1 MTFRIVI
8 QQISIRLVW
17 LLPFAALT
25 GCGVYGT
32 FRSPQYEITDDAF
45 GSVDHTDSLSMG
57 DLRWQEFFRDSHL
70 AALIDSAL
78 CNNADLQ
85 TTRLKVEE
93 AQVQLRSSRLAYLPS
108 VDFSAS
114 ANHNDGSWNV
124 QLPVN
129 ASWEIDFFGSL
140 RNVKRGRLAAL
151 LASEAYAQAVQ
162 SQLVATVASTYYTL
176 LALDAQRDVYV
187 ETEQSWNRNVEVTRR
202 LMEAGRYNA
211 ASLAQT
217 EANYCSICNNLVEI
231 DRQIRQTENQ
241 ICRLLGWTPRAIAR
255 GKLAEW
261 SAPERLSVGIP
272 LRILSRRPDVRQA
285 EQELAEAFYATNQ
298 ARSDFYPSVTL
309 SGSYDLRHTL
319 SEIVGSFLQP
329 IFQRGT
335 LRANLR
341 VAKAQEQQAEIAF
354 KQAVVD
360 AGIEV
365 NDALIDI
372 KSARTKAGNY
382 ARQVEQLQKAVE
394 STQLLMLHGSTT
406 YLEVLTAQQTLLE
419 AQIGAITNRLSEIS
433 GVITLYQAL
442 GGGGY

>member
-1 MTFRIVI
+1 MNINRIYKGG
-8 QQISIRLVW
+8 RWMLL
-17 LLPFAALT
+17 LLPLLLLT
-25 GCGVYGT
+25 GCSIYGT
-32 FRSPQYEITDDAF
+32 FRSPQYEIPDDAY
-45 GSVDHTDSLSMG
+45 GTTLGADSLSTG
-57 DLRWQEFFRDSHL
+57 DIRWQEFFRDEKL
-70 AALIDSAL
+70 AMLIDTAL
-78 CNNADLQ
+78 HNNADL
-85 TTRLKVEE
+85 TTARLKVEE
-93 AQVQLRSSRLAYLPS
+93 AQAMLRSSRLAYLPS

-114 ANHNDGSWNV
+114 AVHNGSWEV

-129 ASWEIDFFGSL
+129 ASWEIDLFGSL
-140 RNVKRGRLAAL
+140 RNAKRGKLAAL
-151 LASEAYAQAVQ
+151 LASEAYSRAVQ
-162 SQLVATVASTYYTL
+162 SQLIATVASTYYTL
-176 LALDAQRDVYV
+176 LSLDAQREVYV
-187 ETEQSWNRNVEVTRR
+187 ETEQSWKRNVEVTRR

-217 EANYCSICNNLVEI
+217 EANYCSIRNNLVEI

-241 ICRLLGWTPRAIAR
+241 LCSLLGWTPRTIER
-255 GKLAEW
+255 GTLDGW
-261 SAPERLSVGIP
+261 SAPEQLSVGIP
-272 LRILSRRPDVRQA
+272 LRVLGRRPDVRQA

-298 ARSDFYPSVTL
+298 ARADFYPSITL

-319 SEIVGSFLQP
+319 SEAVGSLLQP

-341 VAKAQEQQAEIAF
+341 VAKAQQQEAEIAF

-372 KSARTKAGNY
+372 ESARTKAGNY
-382 ARQVEQLQKAVE
+382 ARQVERLQTAVE
-394 STQLLMLHGSTT
+394 STQLLMQHGSTT

-433 GVITLYQAL
+433 GVITLYQTL
-442 GGGGY
+442 GGGAE

>member
-1 MTFRIVI
+1 MLFM
-8 QQISIRLVW
+8 
-17 LLPFAALT
+17 LPMLFLT
-25 GCGVYGT
+25 GCGIYGT
-32 FRSPQYEITDDAF
+32 FRSPQYEISDDTYGTIA
-45 GSVDHTDSLSMG
+45 GEDSLSTG
-57 DLRWQEFFRDSHL
+57 DIRWQEFFRDGKL

-78 CNNADLQ
+78 QNNADL
-85 TTRLKVEE
+85 TTARLKVEE
-93 AQVQLRSSRLAYLPS
+93 AQAMLRSARLAYLPS
-108 VDFSAS
+108 VGFSAS
-114 ANHNDGSWNV
+114 ASHNGSWEV

-129 ASWEIDFFGSL
+129 ADWEVDLFGSI
-140 RNVKRGRLAAL
+140 RNAKRGKLAAL
-151 LASEAYAQAVQ
+151 LASDAYARAVQ
-162 SQLVATVASTYYTL
+162 SQLIATVASTYYTL
-176 LALDAQRDVYV
+176 LALDAQRAIYV
-187 ETEQSWNRNVEVTRR
+187 ETEQSWSLNVEVTRQ
-202 LMEAGRYNA
+202 LMDAGRYNA

-217 EANYCSICNNLVEI
+217 EANYCNIRNNLVEI

-241 ICRLLGWTPRAIAR
+241 LCGLLGWTPRTIER
-255 GKLAEW
+255 GDLAHW
-261 SAPERLSVGIP
+261 RAPERLSAGIP
-272 LRILSRRPDVRQA
+272 LRVLSKRPDVQQA

-298 ARSDFYPSVTL
+298 ARADFYPSITI

-319 SEIVGSFLQP
+319 SEAVGSLLQP
-329 IFQRGT
+329 IFQRGS

-354 KQAVVD
+354 KQTVVE

-372 KSARTKAGNY
+372 ESARAKAGNY
-382 ARQVEQLQKAVE
+382 AQQVERLQTAVE

-442 GGGGY
+442 GGGAE

>member
-1 MTFRIVI
+1 MIFHIILRA
-8 QQISIRLVW
+8 SCRFVW

-32 FRSPQYEITDDAF
+32 FRSPQTEITNDAF
-45 GSVDHTDSLSMG
+45 GPADNTDSLSTG
-57 DLRWQEFFRDSHL
+57 DLRWQELFSDPHL

-85 TTRLKVEE
+85 TARLKVEE
-93 AQVQLRSSRLAYLPS
+93 AQAQLRSSRLAYLPS

-114 ANHNDGSWNV
+114 AVHNDGTWDV

-129 ASWEIDFFGSL
+129 ASWEIDLFGSL
-140 RNVKRGRLAAL
+140 RNAKRGRLAAL

-176 LALDAQRDVYV
+176 LALDAQREVYV
-187 ETEQSWNRNVEVTRR
+187 ETEQSWARNVEVTRR

-217 EANYCSICNNLVEI
+217 EASYCSIRNNLVEI

-241 ICRLLGWTPRAIAR
+241 LCSLLGWTPRTIKR
-255 GKLAEW
+255 GGLDEW
-261 SAPERLSVGIP
+261 RAPEQLSVGIP
-272 LRILSRRPDVRQA
+272 LRVLSRRPDVRQA
-285 EQELAEAFYATNQ
+285 EQTLAEAFYATNQ
-298 ARSDFYPSVTL
+298 ARADFYPSITL

-319 SEIVGSFLQP
+319 SEVVGSFLQP

-354 KQAVVD
+354 RQTVVE

-365 NDALIDI
+365 NDALLDVE
-372 KSARTKAGNY
+372 SARAKAENY
-382 ARQVEQLQKAVE
+382 ARQVGHLRTAVE
-394 STQLLMLHGSTT
+394 STRLLMQHGSTT

-419 AQIGAITNRLSEIS
+419 AQIGQIANRLSEIS

-442 GGGGY
+442 GGGVR

>member
-1 MTFRIVI
+1 MIYRII
-8 QQISIRLVW
+8 IRASCRLVW

-45 GSVDHTDSLSMG
+45 GPVDHTASLSTG
-57 DLRWQEFFRDSHL
+57 DLRWQELFDDPHL
-70 AALIDSAL
+70 VALIDTAL

-85 TTRLKVEE
+85 TARLKVEA
-93 AQVQLRSSRLAYLPS
+93 AQAQLRSAKLAYLPS

-114 ANHNDGSWNV
+114 AVHNGSWEV

-129 ASWEIDFFGSL
+129 ASWEIDLFGSL
-140 RNVKRGRLAAL
+140 RNAKRGKLAAL
-151 LASEAYAQAVQ
+151 LASEAYTRAVQ
-162 SQLVATVASTYYTL
+162 SQLIATVASTYYTL
-176 LALDAQRDVYV
+176 LALDAQRIVYD
-187 ETEQSWNRNVEVTRR
+187 ETERSWRQNVEVTRR

-217 EANYCSICNNLVEI
+217 EASYCSIRNNLVEI

-241 ICRLLGWTPRAIAR
+241 LCSLLGWTPRTIER
-255 GKLAEW
+255 GGLNDW
-261 SAPERLSVGIP
+261 TAPEQLSVGIP
-272 LRILSRRPDVRQA
+272 LRVLSRRPDVRQA
-285 EQELAEAFYATNQ
+285 EQTLAEAFYATNQ
-298 ARSDFYPSVTL
+298 ARADFYPSITL

-319 SEIVGSFLQP
+319 SEAVGSLFQP

-341 VAKAQEQQAEIAF
+341 VVKAQEQQAEIAF
-354 KQAVVD
+354 KQTVVD

-365 NDALIDI
+365 NDALLDI
-372 KSARTKAGNY
+372 ESARAKAGNY
-382 ARQVEQLQKAVE
+382 TLQVEHLHTAVE
-394 STQLLMLHGSTT
+394 STRLLMQHGSTT

-419 AQIGAITNRLSEIS
+419 AQIGQIANRLSEIS

-442 GGGGY
+442 GGGAE